1 MDREIEKTTDE
12 ESYEWGV
19 SCLYSDK
26 STRFRRKGEFVEKE
40 AWVEVL
46 SLLQLWKP
54 TMPNPVPTI
63 VTFKYVEVLIIMVL
77 RTFNIEYNLLYSN

>member
-40 AWVEVL
+40 AWVEI
-46 SLLQLWKP
+46 LLRRIAVVKGIFGSPPASQQGDRRRIYF
-54 TMPNPVPTI
+54 T
-63 VTFKYVEVLIIMVL
+63 
-77 RTFNIEYNLLYSN
+77 